1 MKEST
6 IISKFKEAEGQRL
19 QNNRM
24 VQSLVQDLQ
33 DLQQTFAG
41 FIAVIRRLPG
51 YDDVIKQMT
60 EERAA
65 EEANKKDE
73 TGLNLED

>member
-6 IISKFKEAEGQRL
+6 IIAKFNEAEQQRL

-41 FIAVIRRLPG
+41 FISVIRRLPG

-60 EERAA
+60 DERAA

>member
-6 IISKFKEAEGQRL
+6 LISKFKDAEDQRL

-24 VQSLVQDLQ
+24 IQSLVQDLQ

-41 FIAVIRRLPG
+41 FISVIRRLPG
-51 YDDVIKQMT
+51 YDDVIAAMT
-60 EERAA
+60 KERA
-65 EEANKKDE
+65 EQEKNKE
-73 TGLNLED
+73 TGLNLDD

>member
-6 IISKFKEAEGQRL
+6 IISKFNVCENERL

-24 VQSLVQDLQ
+24 IQTLVHDLQ
-33 DLQQTFAG
+33 EFQQTFAG
-41 FIAVIRRLPG
+41 FISVIRRLPG
-51 YDDVIKQMT
+51 YDEVIKQMT

-65 EEANKKDE
+65 EEKKNE
-73 TGLNLED
+73 TGLNLDD

>member
-6 IISKFKEAEGQRL
+6 IIAKFNEAEQQRL

-24 VQSLVQDLQ
+24 IQSLVQDFQ
-33 DLQQTFAG
+33 NFQQTFAG
-41 FIAVIRRLPG
+41 FISVIRRLPG
-51 YDDVIKQMT
+51 YDEVIKQMT

-65 EEANKKDE
+65 EEKKNE
-73 TGLNLED
+73 TGLNLDD

>member
-6 IISKFKEAEGQRL
+6 IIAKFNEGEQQRL

-24 VQSLVQDLQ
+24 IQSLVQDLQ

-41 FIAVIRRLPG
+41 FISVVRRLPG

-65 EEANKKDE
+65 EDENKQDK
-73 TGLNLED
+73 TGLNLDD

>member
-6 IISKFKEAEGQRL
+6 IISKFSVAENERL

-24 VQSLVQDLQ
+24 IQTLVRDFQEF
-33 DLQQTFAG
+33 QQTFAG
-41 FIAVIRRLPG
+41 FISVIRRLPG

-65 EEANKKDE
+65 EEKKNE
-73 TGLNLED
+73 SGLNLDE

>member
-6 IISKFKEAEGQRL
+6 LISKFKEAEDQRL

-24 VQSLVQDLQ
+24 IQSLVQDLQ

-41 FIAVIRRLPG
+41 FISVIRRLPG
-51 YDDVIKQMT
+51 YDDVIAEMT
-60 EERAA
+60 KERA
-65 EEANKKDE
+65 EQEKKNE
-73 TGLNLED
+73 TGLNLDD

>member
-6 IISKFKEAEGQRL
+6 IISKFSVAENERL

-24 VQSLVQDLQ
+24 IQTLVRDFQEF
-33 DLQQTFAG
+33 QQTFAG
-41 FIAVIRRLPG
+41 FISVIRRLPG
-51 YDDVIKQMT
+51 YDEVIKQMT

-65 EEANKKDE
+65 EEKKNE
-73 TGLNLED
+73 TGLNLDE